1 MALGSIFRV
10 QHVVLLAALGFYFLT
25 YKKFKEFFLI
35 IIFGLINILIIIKTY
50 NIIQTFQIT
59 NDPNMLVEKSTF
71 SNFIIF
77 IKGFFYDHY
86 VEIKEL
92 QFHNTNIYF
101 KNFKVHF
108 AQYSNFL
115 NIPKLFNITLPN
127 YGGYY
132 ISFRYLVIETIYI
145 FITLLIIFYLYKYFK
160 DTKLNK
166 IKIFLIFYFISN
178 SIFIFF

>member
-1 MALGSIFRV
+1 MTVALGSIFLEYNTF
-10 QHVVLLAALGFYFLT
+10 VLLAALGFYFLT

-59 NDPNMLVEKSTF
+59 NDPNMLIEKSTF

-92 QFHNTNIYF
+92 QFHNTNIYL
-101 KNFKVHF
+101 KILK
-108 AQYSNFL
+108 YIL
-115 NIPKLFNITLPN
+115 RNIQTF
-127 YGGYY
+127 
-132 ISFRYLVIETIYI
+132 
-145 FITLLIIFYLYKYFK
+145 
-160 DTKLNK
+160 
-166 IKIFLIFYFISN
+166 
-178 SIFIFF
+178 